1 MPFKSASL
9 TNPRLQH
16 PDEISKDPWNNS
28 NQEVYQ
34 TVQFNNIQL
43 PELSSWNAGDEYEI
57 VLKVKLEKR
66 IDSSQNEVVGEFK
79 ILEVKAEENPGEE
92 MMTDEQKHYKELIG

>member
-1 MPFKSASL
+1 MPYKSAAL

-16 PDEISKDPWNNS
+16 PDEISKDPWNNA

-43 PELSSWNAGDEYEI
+43 PELSSWNAGNEYEI

-66 IDSSQNEVVGEFK
+66 IDSSQNEAVGEFK

-92 MMTDEQKHYKELIG
+92 EMTEDQKHYKDLIG